1 MQRESNEVAE
11 DVGVPAVSSGVQQ
24 TQSALNSLLA
34 NREIYASLG
43 LASGDTTRPTT
54 WAKAFGSKDSVELKH
69 SYNSIDTQ
77 FYGVVGGVDSRTFIY
92 DNGVNA
98 VYGIYAA
105 YMGSNQK
112 QNSVKV
118 TQDGGYLGVSADL
131 TRNGVF
137 SRFTAHGGYIA
148 NEAKTAWGNDK
159 FDIWTAS
166 VSNKTG
172 YEIDLG
178 EYTLKPTLY
187 ASYMYINTENY
198 TSKAGAKLKN
208 HTKNV
213 FEVTPEVKLAKDFG
227 TGLEG
232 YAKVAY
238 TWNLY
243 QGGKVT
249 ADDVLLPKMSV
260 KPYVEYGVGF
270 EKDWS
275 EEEWNPKDI
284 TSYAEINRHDGGRTG
299 WDINAGLKFQF

>member
-1 MQRESNEVAE
+1 MNNVNITDSKAGLVINE
-11 DVGVPAVSSGVQQ
+11 DYTINISG
-24 TQSALNSLLA
+24 
-34 NREIYASLG
+34 E
-43 LASGDTTRPTT
+43 TT
-54 WAKAFGSKDSVELKH
+54 
-69 SYNSIDTQ
+69 
-77 FYGVVGGVDSRTFIY
+77 
-92 DNGVNA
+92 
-98 VYGIYAA
+98 
-105 YMGSNQK
+105 
-112 QNSVKV
+112 
-118 TQDGGYLGVSADL
+118 
-131 TRNGVF
+131 F
-137 SRFTAHGGYIA
+137 S
-148 NEAKTAWGNDK
+148 GNDK

-178 EYTLKPTLY
+178 EYTLKSALY

-227 TGLEG
+227 AGLEG

-238 TWNLY
+238 TWNFY
-243 QGGKVT
+243 HGGKVT

-260 KPYVEYGVGF
+260 KPYVEYGVGL